1 MRTSAPR
8 PASGSHS
15 GWTALFWAAFKRS
28 RTAMVLLDDHR
39 RHVEVN
45 GAYIALL
52 GYPRD
57 ALIGRPI
64 YEFVPEGPLISDR
77 AWRAELHKRHFTGLV
92 ELLCHDG
99 RGVRVEFAAHPERV
113 TGERLVLFVAMRT
126 ARGVR
131 RLSNHDTGAS
141 VTAGLTSRE
150 CQVTELIAL
159 GLSGTE
165 IADELHISHAT
176 VRTHVLNSMKKV
188 GARSRAQLVA
198 KVMAEGTCWD
208 SPARESA

>member
-1 MRTSAPR
+1 
-8 PASGSHS
+8 
-15 GWTALFWAAFKRS
+15 
-28 RTAMVLLDDHR
+28 MVLLDENR

-52 GYPRD
+52 GYPRG
-57 ALIGRPI
+57 AVIGRPV
-64 YEFVPEGPLISDR
+64 YEFVPEGPRISDR
-77 AWRAELHKRHFTGLV
+77 AWRAELHKRHFTGV
-92 ELLCHDG
+92 AELLCHDG
-99 RGVRVEFAAHPERV
+99 RRVRVEFAAHPERV
-113 TGERLVLFVAMRT
+113 IGEQLVLFVAMRT

-131 RLSNHDTGAS
+131 RLSNHDTGAAT
-141 VTAGLTSRE
+141 TAALTGRE

-198 KVMAEGTCWD
+198 KVMAEGTCWG
-208 SPARESA
+208 SPASESA